1 VCLAMELLKYAE
13 EVGKEVEEFI
23 YNVIKGEPLRVYEAS
38 LHYIKAGGK
47 RLRPLV
53 VILASRIAGGS
64 EEIAIPGAAA
74 VEVLHTFTLIHD
86 DIIDKD
92 ELRRGVPTVHKLW
105 GTDMAIIAGD
115 LLFAYAYKCLLKA
128 LELGV
133 SSDRVAKA
141 IEALTDA
148 AITVAEGQALDMM
161 LPEVREARVED
172 YITMVSKKT
181 AALFAYS
188 AKIGGILAGAPEE
201 FLLNIFNIMMNAGI
215 AFQIRDDILGL
226 VGDEKVLGKPVYSDL
241 REGKR
246 TVLVIYALNNVNL
259 EKKAKLL
266 KILGNRNASL
276 DELKEAAKIILESGA
291 LEYSE
296 SLAEMYATR
305 ALELLNEL
313 KPVNVE
319 AFDMF
324 KELIRFMIKRR
335 Y

>member
-1 VCLAMELLKYAE
+1 VLDFIAYAE
-13 EVGKEVEEFI
+13 EIGKRVEKFI
-23 YNVIKGEPLRVYEAS
+23 YDVIKGEPQRIYEAS

-53 VILASRIAGGS
+53 VVLASRIAGGG

-74 VEVLHTFTLIHD
+74 VEVLHTFTLVHD

-105 GTDMAIIAGD
+105 GVDMAIIAGD
-115 LLFAYAYKCLLKA
+115 ILFAYAYKCLLKA
-128 LELGV
+128 LQLGV
-133 SSDRVAKA
+133 PSDRIAKSV
-141 IEALTDA
+141 EALTEA

-161 LPEVREARVED
+161 LPEMKESGIEN
-172 YITMVSKKT
+172 YIDMVSKKT

-188 AKIGGILAGAPEE
+188 AKIGSILANAPEE
-201 FLLNIFNIMMNAGI
+201 LSSNLFNIMMNAGI

-241 REGKR
+241 REGKM
-246 TVLVIYALNNVNL
+246 TILVIYALKNIDS
-259 EKKAKLL
+259 EKKIKLL
-266 KILGNRNASL
+266 NTLGNRKARIE
-276 DELKEAAKIILESGA
+276 ELKEAAKIILESGA

-296 SLAEMYATR
+296 SLADMYANK
-305 ALELLNEL
+305 AIELLNEL
-313 KPVNVE
+313 KSADIE
-319 AFDMF
+319 AFNMF
-324 KELIRFMIKRR
+324 KELIKFMIKRR